1 MRKVL
6 IGIILVALGSSLG
19 LGAAFGVGLLARRT
33 PSTTGPGVVSLF
45 GWNSSGQTGPGM
57 MGGYSWGGAGGRGPG
72 MMGGSVPGGMMGNWG
87 WGTGSATGQRLSMD
101 QVITQAIQYAASSGQ
116 NLEVAEVMEFSS
128 NFYAAILEKDTG
140 RGAFEILLD
149 PYSGAIS
156 AEPGPNM
163 MWNAK
168 YGRMGGWAGGDNT
181 LTLAQAQDLAQKA
194 LDANQLGAKV
204 HQDARAFYGYYTF
217 DYDFNRQTAGML
229 SVNGTSGQVWPHTW
243 HGQFVA
249 EKEISK

>member
-6 IGIILVALGSSLG
+6 IGIIIVAIGSSLG
-19 LGAAFGVGLLARRT
+19 LGAAFGVGMLARRT
-33 PSTTGPGVVSLF
+33 ASTVGPDMMSQF
-45 GWNSSGQTGPGM
+45 GWNGSGRTGPGM
-57 MGGYSWGGAGGRGPG
+57 MGGYGWSGVGGRGPG
-72 MMGGSVPGGMMGNWG
+72 MMGGGGMMGTWS
-87 WGTGSATGQRLSMD
+87 TGSATGQRLSLD
-101 QVITQAIQYAASSGQ
+101 QVTAQAAQYAASYGQ
-116 NLEVAEVMEFSS
+116 NFEVAEVMEFSS
-128 NFYAAILEKDTG
+128 NFYAVIREKDSG

-149 PYSGAIS
+149 PYTGAIT

-168 YGRMGGWAGGDNT
+168 YGHMGGWAGGDNT
-181 LTLAQAQDLAQKA
+181 LTLEQARDLAQKA
-194 LDANQLGAKV
+194 LDINVPGGKA

-217 DYDFNRQTAGML
+217 DYDLNGQTAGML